1 MVEDLITQK
10 DKLSSELK
18 EIKKQLKAQK
28 TAERNKLYYAEN
40 KAKAKAYR
48 EANLEKIQEN
58 ERKRHQKNKEA
69 NNLRSRTYNANNKD
83 KVSENKKSY
92 YERNRETIL
101 AKAKAKKIEK
111 AAEKAKA
118 KEEEAK
124 AKSNEEKEDFDA
136 VSMYPSV
143 EDSQTS

>member
-18 EIKKQLKAQK
+18 DIKKQLKAQK

-69 NNLRSRTYNANNKD
+69 NNLRSRTYNANNKA
-83 KVSENKKSY
+83 KICENKKSY
-92 YERNRETIL
+92 YERNRVTIL
-101 AKAKAKKIEK
+101 AKAKAKKEEK

-118 KEEEAK
+118 KAKAKEEAK
-124 AKSNEEKEDFDA
+124 EEEKDFDA
-136 VSMYPSV
+136 MSMYPSV
-143 EDSQTS
+143 EDSQTP